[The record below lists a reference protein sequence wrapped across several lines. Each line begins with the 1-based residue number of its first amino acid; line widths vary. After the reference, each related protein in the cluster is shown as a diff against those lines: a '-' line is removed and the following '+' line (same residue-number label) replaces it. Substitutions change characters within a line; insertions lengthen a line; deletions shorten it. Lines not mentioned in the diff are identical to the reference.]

1 MLGAIFG
8 AISKFAATS
17 IGKAVVGGAVSAIA
31 NNIGRKTT
39 APKIDL
45 VGMRK
50 DAERAGFNPLSVMR
64 YGGMG
69 GYMVPAMSSQSFAGQ
84 FLGNVMTS
92 GFDAWAN
99 KDIDAYNAEIRALEV
114 QQRRA
119 DIVYTKGLTGQIGN
133 QQFSGLGQP
142 QTVPLMES
150 DGLPVRDYD
159 GNVIYVPAEN
169 FEAIPKYKLVYD
181 QSTGG
186 TYAIINPELTESG
199 LSETITG
206 LGMDAAGQAAAMTG
220 GGLSWQGFGF
230 ASDPY
235 GLRRGFKSVGGNNMT
250 YARPALSFAQ

>member
-1 MLGAIFG
+1 MFGAIFG
-8 AISKFAATS
+8 AISKFAATA

-50 DAERAGFNPLSVMR
+50 DAEKAGFNPLSVMR

-69 GYMVPAMSSQSFAGQ
+69 GYMLPAMSSQTFAAE

-99 KDIDAYNAEIRALEV
+99 QDIDKYNAQIRELEL

-119 DIVYTKGLTGQIGN
+119 DLSYTKGLTGQIAK
-133 QQFSGLGQP
+133 QQFSGLDQP
-142 QTVPLMES
+142 QTMPLMES
-150 DGLPVRDYD
+150 DGNLVRDAD

-169 FEAIPKYKLVYD
+169 FESIPKYKLVYD
-181 QSTGG
+181 QATGAL
-186 TYAIINPELTESG
+186 YPIINPELTESG

-206 LGMDAAGQAAAMTG
+206 LAMDAAGQTAARTG
-220 GGLSWQGFGF
+220 TGLSWQGYGF
-230 ASDPY
+230 AADPF
-235 GLRRGFKSVGGNNMT
+235 GLNRGFRSVGGNNMT